1 MLLSLSKGWNIKKK
15 KNEYLNFQLQ
25 YNILFY
31 TLSKYNF
38 NDKSKNL
45 DKFCDILKKEEVL
58 NLDDI
63 KINDLKE
70 TFKAKTILIEDNKND
85 KKSFILKK
93 KDLSI
98 VLYENEITDRN
109 KDDILN
115 IQKKYRDIQALN
127 SLLESLFQMKLTSYK
142 EPILLIGP
150 TCYKSYVSKIILE
163 NAAIVSLNREST
175 VLQLLGSPFFF
186 SNNEHKIFCIS
197 QIYEILGLK
206 NLKKILNQCE
216 DWEKNK
222 EQIRN
227 EIEEKINQ
235 EKNIYSNLKIELVNN
250 VMKKLFCDENENR
263 LIDLKMDFKPGL
275 ILTAIFNDRSL
286 ILKNLSKVKTSV
298 LERFNELF
306 SDKNIITLSE
316 DTTNTF
322 TSDKNK
328 EWKDFPNFR
337 IIATSTLNDEITLS
351 EAILSRFTIINVDD
365 YNEKERKMVLS
376 KKSGEDINYINEF

>member
-1 MLLSLSKGWNIKKK
+1 
-15 KNEYLNFQLQ
+15 
-25 YNILFY
+25 
-31 TLSKYNF
+31 
-38 NDKSKNL
+38 
-45 DKFCDILKKEEVL
+45 
-58 NLDDI
+58 
-63 KINDLKE
+63 
-70 TFKAKTILIEDNKND
+70 
-85 KKSFILKK
+85 
-93 KDLSI
+93 
-98 VLYENEITDRN
+98 
-109 KDDILN
+109 
-115 IQKKYRDIQALN
+115 
-127 SLLESLFQMKLTSYK
+127 
-142 EPILLIGP
+142 
-150 TCYKSYVSKIILE
+150 
-163 NAAIVSLNREST
+163 
-175 VLQLLGSPFFF
+175 
-186 SNNEHKIFCIS
+186 
-197 QIYEILGLK
+197 
-206 NLKKILNQCE
+206 
-216 DWEKNK
+216 
-222 EQIRN
+222 
-227 EIEEKINQ
+227 
-235 EKNIYSNLKIELVNN
+235 
-250 VMKKLFCDENENR
+250 MKKLFCDENENR

>member
-1 MLLSLSKGWNIKKK
+1 M
-15 KNEYLNFQLQ
+15 
-25 YNILFY
+25 
-31 TLSKYNF
+31 
-38 NDKSKNL
+38 
-45 DKFCDILKKEEVL
+45 KKEEVL

-142 EPILLIGP
+142 EPILIIGP

-328 EWKDFPNFR
+328 ELKDFPNFR